1 MVSEGSAR
9 DVVQLALRVDRSQI
23 RPLIGI
29 EAACSIAVPL
39 IIGLAVGH
47 PRAGAWAAI
56 GAFLSSFSLYQPG
69 FRIRARIVAVA
80 AVIVGVAVFLG
91 AVTGIEHAGIYP
103 VVAGWTFLGGLMVA
117 IGPNAALV
125 GVVSSVGL
133 LIASS
138 LDATPSLALED
149 GGLALC
155 GGLGA
160 ALLVLAFHR
169 RGQRAEA
176 RALATAYRALAGY
189 ASGIGH
195 GEASLPEAEP
205 FDTLAAT
212 LALPGP
218 HRYLDHADRDRALA
232 GQTEQL
238 RTSLAA
244 LSEARA
250 RLARAHGDQPGPVD
264 TIEAIDRAGRAVS
277 GFLEEIADTCA
288 ADRHASAGDPI
299 ELRLADIDRALRRPT
314 PTWPATDPEGAA
326 EVDDHLDEIRGHLGT
341 VMRLLHGSDP
351 VTAPMGAPTNSPG
364 GLSSN
369 GPPVRPARP
378 TGPSHRRPTEH
389 QGPLA
394 GAALALRANLTLES
408 TACRHALRLAAVS
421 TVATMLYRV
430 IDPADGYWI
439 VVAVIF
445 VLKPEFGVTVGRSLL
460 RVIGT
465 LAGVVAA
472 TLLLASLQP
481 GPVTLAVLTIV
492 VSAFAFSFLNANYGA
507 FALFLTC
514 LTVFLAAFM
523 GLPAMTAVANRTV
536 DNLIGAGL
544 TVVAFLVWP
553 TWVATQVPGLV
564 ASCLRAE
571 GRLGQRVVAVF
582 SDPGNGPDENFNSL
596 ISAARLSRSNA
607 EAAVERMA
615 HEPHGRDKGTLSL
628 VAAEGML
635 AQMHRFGL
643 ASLALLHHLESAHL
657 EGQPA
662 LIPLRLQLETSFEA
676 LADAVEKDVDS
687 PPSGLDSVRQQMHS
701 GLIHGQLQTILVNE
715 TDRMA
720 GVVDTTIEIYNASR
734 TGTERPI

>member
-1 MVSEGSAR
+1 MVREGSAR

-39 IIGLAVGH
+39 VIGLAVGH

-69 FRIRARIVAVA
+69 VRIRVRILVVA
-80 AVIVGVAVFLG
+80 AVIVGLAVFLG

-133 LIASS
+133 MIASS

-160 ALLVLAFHR
+160 AVLVLVFHR
-169 RGQRAEA
+169 HGQRAEA
-176 RALATAYRALAGY
+176 RALATGYRALGGY
-189 ASGIGH
+189 ASGIGE
-195 GEASLPEAEP
+195 GEASLPDAEP

-212 LALPGP
+212 LAVPGP
-218 HRYLDHADRDRALA
+218 HRYLDHSGRDRALA

-238 RTSLAA
+238 RISLAA

-250 RLARAHGDQPGPVD
+250 RLARNRGDQPGPLD
-264 TIEAIDRAGRAVS
+264 TIGAIDEAGQAVS
-277 GFLEEIADTCA
+277 GFLEDIADSCA
-288 ADRHASAGDPI
+288 ADRHASAGDPADR
-299 ELRLADIDRALRRPT
+299 RLADIDRALRRPT
-314 PTWPATDPEGAA
+314 RTWPATDPEGAA
-326 EVDDHLDEIRGHLGT
+326 EVDEHLDEILGHLGT
-341 VMRLLHGSDP
+341 VRLLLDGSAP
-351 VTAPMGAPTNSPG
+351 VAAPPEAPTNAPG
-364 GLSSN
+364 VSTN
-369 GPPVRPARP
+369 GPPVQPTQP
-378 TGPSHRRPTEH
+378 TGQSYRRPTEH

-408 TACRHALRLAAVS
+408 TACRHAIRLAAVS
-421 TVATMLYRV
+421 TVATVLYRV
-430 IDPADGYWI
+430 IDPVDGYWI

-481 GPVTLAVLTIV
+481 GPVTLAVLTIA
-492 VSAFAFSFLNANYGA
+492 VSAFAFSLFNVNYGA

-553 TWVATQVPGLV
+553 TWVATEVPGWWP
-564 ASCLRAE
+564 AACEPRA
-571 GRLGQRVVAVF
+571 GW
-582 SDPGNGPDENFNSL
+582 DNGW
-596 ISAARLSRSNA
+596 
-607 EAAVERMA
+607 
-615 HEPHGRDKGTLSL
+615 
-628 VAAEGML
+628 
-635 AQMHRFGL
+635 
-643 ASLALLHHLESAHL
+643 
-657 EGQPA
+657 
-662 LIPLRLQLETSFEA
+662 
-676 LADAVEKDVDS
+676 S
-687 PPSGLDSVRQQMHS
+687 PPSP
-701 GLIHGQLQTILVNE
+701 ILARH
-715 TDRMA
+715 RM
-720 GVVDTTIEIYNASR
+720 R
-734 TGTERPI
+734 TSTH